1 VPDITL
7 QTLSATE
14 TPALWGLSPYLTRWM
29 LYQRFANGVDLSR
42 GEDARM
48 AWGRKLQP
56 LVIAQAAEELRLRVE
71 PNHGQ
76 VYQRRGRLGCTRD
89 ATIFCPDRGRG
100 ALETKCVFDYAT
112 WMREWDGGR
121 NVPPMHEIQL
131 QQQMKVGDD
140 SGPYQWGVI
149 AVWVAGDQYYFEREP
164 FQEFWRL
171 LDLEVDAFFASVVS
185 KSEPDPSGSP
195 VEVPWL
201 TRLFPTVK
209 RKQLDL
215 SQHPSASAI
224 VKKVS
229 LYKTLAAQENDAKRA
244 KETLRA
250 ELLALA
256 RDHEVIAL
264 PDGVK
269 VRVSTRSIAEQT
281 RKASVSKTLTVA
293 VPGGVGAASPSKA
306 GENSDAGWHLD
317 GSQAA
322 DAADAITATR
332 RRRDRASPGR
342 AGRDADRSRAKRPD
356 TCGRSG

>member
-1 VPDITL
+1 LEKQAAKEALVPDITL

-29 LYQRFANGVDLSR
+29 LYQRFANGVDLSQ

-48 AWGRKLQP
+48 AWGKKLQP

-71 PNHGQ
+71 PNHGH

-140 SGPYQWGVI
+140 SGAYQWGVI

-164 FQEFWRL
+164 FGEFWRL
-171 LDLEVDAFFASVVS
+171 LDQEAEAFFAAVAS
-185 KSEPDPSGSP
+185 KSEPGPSGSP
-195 VEVPWL
+195 VEIPWL
-201 TRLFPTVK
+201 ARLFRTVK
-209 RKQLDL
+209 RKWLDL
-215 SQHPSASAI
+215 SRDPSASRIAE
-224 VKKVS
+224 KAL
-229 LYKTLAAQENDAKRA
+229 LYKTLAARESGAKRA

-256 RDHEVIAL
+256 KDHEVIAL
-264 PDGVK
+264 PH
-269 VRVSTRSIAEQT
+269 
-281 RKASVSKTLTVA
+281 ASKS
-293 VPGGVGAASPSKA
+293 GCRRAASPNKPA
-306 GENSDAGWHLD
+306 RHRC
-317 GSQAA
+317 Q
-322 DAADAITATR
+322 
-332 RRRDRASPGR
+332 GR
-342 AGRDADRSRAKRPD
+342 
-356 TCGRSG
+356 